1 MIIKWIREI
10 HWGKA
15 LLVGV
20 IYTVVSMI
28 VHQVEAIL
36 TMNYYMDPQYFGL
49 WSKLMMPK
57 AGPPPPEFMT
67 TSLVFSFATGIS
79 IALIY
84 YYLKDLLP
92 KNTTKRI
99 FLFADLMIAASFVFF
114 TLPVYLLFNVPMGL
128 LVSWFVS
135 SFVILTGVSF
145 MIVKIV
151 GK

>member
-20 IYTVVSMI
+20 LYTVVSM
-28 VHQVEAIL
+28 VVRQVEAML
-36 TMNYYMDPQYFGL
+36 T
-49 WSKLMMPK
+49 K
-57 AGPPPPEFMT
+57 AGPPPPEFMI
-67 TSLVFSFATGIS
+67 TSLVFSLATGIC
-79 IALIY
+79 ITLIY
-84 YYLKDLLP
+84 YYLKDMLP
-92 KNTTKRI
+92 KDGTKRI

-114 TLPVYLLFNVPMGL
+114 TLPVYLLFNVPVGL

-135 SFVILTGVSF
+135 SFIILVVTSYA
-145 MIVKIV
+145 IVKIV